1 MWILPGRN
9 DHDGVRAFARTSRAD
24 GRFDRQRH
32 VGFGLPVRDLSANPQ
47 SDSSRCGGDARENIC
62 AMKVSRRD
70 FVRTVALGSA
80 GLVVGFN
87 GRSLFAASGQ
97 AFSPNGWIKIDIDGA
112 VTLTIG
118 KSEMGQG
125 VRTSLAML
133 LAEELEADWERI
145 KLVQAS
151 PSPVFDDLGTGGS
164 DSMRS
169 GWKPLRQAGA
179 AAREMLITAAAAR
192 WKVDRGSCA
201 ASNGV
206 IIHAPTGR
214 RLEYGALVVDAAK
227 LPVPNNPPL
236 KNARDYK
243 IVGRRTPR
251 IDNRDIV
258 SGRARYGIDV
268 KIPGMLYASLERPP
282 WLGAKPK
289 RMQEEKARKVRG
301 VRNVIK
307 TSRGIAVVADNT
319 WAAMK
324 GRAALAVEWGE
335 PPLDAFD
342 SDAHSKRLEIASRE
356 RGFITR
362 KEEPPAGTGA
372 VAQTMDAT
380 YHYPFYAHAPVEPM
394 NCVADV
400 RENRCTIWAPTQAPN
415 RLQKQVADLLGTT
428 PDKVDVNVT
437 LIGGGFGRRLGVDYA
452 LEAAEI
458 SRASKAPV
466 QLLWSRADDMK
477 HGHFQA
483 ASVHYLSAGFD
494 AQGAPVS
501 WKHTKAGSFHNISA
515 LDPKKVRDAAWYQD
529 WSWGAYDVPY
539 AIPAIET
546 AYVAV
551 DLPVK
556 HGPWR
561 AVFAPSSVFAREA
574 FFDEMAHARGADPL
588 AFRLDLLKGPET
600 VQAGAVTID
609 RRRLRHVLEVVRDK
623 SGWGGPVPKS
633 HGRGVACNAYFGH
646 TYIAYVVDL
655 AVDEKGNVHL
665 KRVVAAVDCGIVVNP
680 TGVEQQIEG
689 GIIWGISSALGGEI
703 TFRGGVA
710 QQSTYADFAV
720 ARMHDRPAIETHI
733 IPSNGVE
740 PFGMG
745 EPPVPP
751 IVPAIVNAIFAATG
765 KRIRRLPIR
774 AEELA

>member
-1 MWILPGRN
+1 
-9 DHDGVRAFARTSRAD
+9 
-24 GRFDRQRH
+24 
-32 VGFGLPVRDLSANPQ
+32 
-47 SDSSRCGGDARENIC
+47 
-62 AMKVSRRD
+62 MKVSRRT

-87 GRSLFAASGQ
+87 DHGVFAAVDSK
-97 AFSPNGWIKIDIDGA
+97 AFQPNGWVKIDIDGT

-125 VRTSLAML
+125 VRTSLAMI
-133 LAEELEADWERI
+133 LAEELDADWSRI

-151 PSPVFDDLGTGGS
+151 PSRLFDDLGTGGS
-164 DSMRS
+164 DSMRD
-169 GWKPLRQAGA
+169 GWRSLRKAGA
-179 AAREMLITAAAAR
+179 AAREMLATTAAMR
-192 WKVDRGSCA
+192 WKVERQSCA
-201 ASNGV
+201 ASNGA
-206 IIHAPTGR
+206 IIHTPSGR
-214 RLEYGALVVDAAK
+214 RFEYGALVAGAGK
-227 LPVPNNPPL
+227 LQVPPNSPL

-243 IVGRRTPR
+243 IVGRPTPR
-251 IDNRDIV
+251 IDNSDIV
-258 SGRARYGIDV
+258 SGRARYGIDTKV
-268 KIPGMLYASLERPP
+268 PGMLYASLERPS
-282 WLGAKPK
+282 WIGAKPK
-289 RMQEEKARKVRG
+289 RIHEEKARSVRG

-324 GRAALAVEWGE
+324 GRAALAVEWDQ
-335 PPLDAFD
+335 PPADAFD
-342 SDAHSKRLEIASRE
+342 SEAHWKRLEAASRK

-362 KEEPPAGTGA
+362 KEEPPPGTAA
-372 VAQTMDAT
+372 VARTIDAT
-380 YHYPFYAHAPVEPM
+380 YHYPFYAHAPVETM

-400 RENRCTIWAPTQAPN
+400 RENRCTIWVPTQVPN
-415 RLQKQVADLLGTT
+415 RLQKQVADLLDMA

-458 SRASKAPV
+458 SRAAKAPV
-466 QLLWSRADDMK
+466 QLLWSRPDDMK

-483 ASVHYLSAGFD
+483 ASVHYLSAGFN
-494 AQGAPVS
+494 AEGAPVS

-515 LDPKKVRDAAWYQD
+515 LDPKEVRDAAWYQD
-529 WSWGAYDVPY
+529 WSWGAYNVPY

-546 AYVAV
+546 AYVSV

-574 FFDEMAHARGADPL
+574 FFDEVAYSRGADPL
-588 AFRLDLLKGPET
+588 AYRLDLLKGADT
-600 VQAGAVTID
+600 IKAGAVTID
-609 RRRLRHVLEVVRDK
+609 RRRLRNVLEVVRDK
-623 SGWGGPVPKS
+623 SGWGASVPKGR
-633 HGRGVACNAYFGH
+633 GRGVACNAYFGH
-646 TYIAYVVDL
+646 TYIAYVVDVGVN
-655 AVDEKGNVHL
+655 ADGHVHIE
-665 KRVVAAVDCGIVVNP
+665 RVVAAVDCGIVVNP
-680 TGVEQQIEG
+680 IGVEQQIEG

-720 ARMHDRPAIETHI
+720 ARMHDTPAIETHI

-751 IVPAIVNAIFAATG
+751 IVPAITNAIFAATG
-765 KRIRRLPIR
+765 KRTRRLPIR
-774 AEELA
+774 PEDLA